1 MTQSASKV
9 DAGFYDLVYQF
20 TGSPRED
27 DQRRLR
33 RQPFPVKQWIAPRS
47 RPGFP
52 RRSEFVEVLCHD
64 LTSEGFSFFLDDFPD
79 FESLV
84 AALGRPPKLVYV
96 SAAVVHASEVLVYPS
111 GRVKPMR
118 GRARHVSYEAPDG
131 AIGTPMV
138 LVGCRFIDKIDR
150 TGSGEPYGG

>member
-1 MTQSASKV
+1 VTQSASKV

-27 DQRRLR
+27 DQRRRR
-33 RQPFPVKQWIAPRS
+33 RQSFPVKQWIAPRVG
-47 RPGFP
+47 PEFP
-52 RRSEFVEVLCHD
+52 HDSEFVEVLCHD
-64 LTSEGFSFFLDDFPD
+64 LTSEGFSFFLDDLPD

-96 SAAVVHASEVLVYPS
+96 AAAVVHASEVLLYSS
-111 GRVKPMR
+111 GKIEPMR

-131 AIGTPMV
+131 AIGTPTI
-138 LVGCRFIDKIDR
+138 LVGCRFVDKIAR
-150 TGSGEPYGG
+150 EGAGEPQGR